1 MRHPGV
7 AIAAVVVFA
16 AAGASAQ
23 QPALN
28 DTQKLGQTLFVQS
41 CGVCHLKPLLGAPQF
56 GPALSRDSAS
66 GNEGAMRQVIAD
78 GTLRMPGFKFTF
90 TEPQIAAIAAYL
102 KTVPPPAAA
111 AAPAA
116 PKRDG
121 RADD

>member
-7 AIAAVVVFA
+7 AAAVVMVFF

-23 QPALN
+23 QPQLN

-66 GNEGAMRQVIAD
+66 GNEDAMRQVIAN
-78 GTLRMPGFKFTF
+78 GTARMPGFKYTF
-90 TEPQIAAIAAYL
+90 SEPQIAAIAAYL
-102 KTVPPPAAA
+102 KTVSPRAPDAPPAA
-111 AAPAA
+111 
-116 PKRDG
+116 KREG
-121 RADD
+121 RDAD